1 MTQTQQKWGAGYGI
15 SLGILFGYLF
25 FVRTDGLAENFWIHA
40 DQIRDWQI
48 ALRPFR
54 DLPLVGPPSLAG
66 GNTAG
71 PSYYWL
77 LWLIAQ
83 TIGPLLNY
91 LPHAGG
97 VGVALLQSGGDILLF
112 HAIARRLSPWV
123 AAIVVLTVAT
133 AAPDVA
139 VSSTIWNP
147 PVAIA
152 LAKTGIAFALI
163 IGVQRPA
170 ALGLVSAV
178 LWLSVQAHT
187 TALPIAMAVIGY
199 GLVARLERTHVVGVV
214 SRRVAIVAVVV
225 AVLQIPWFL
234 HRTTVSDA
242 PASTPMGASIGAVI
256 RDPVTALRPLDSIR
270 ALSRAVHVN
279 TDTGA
284 PEAVVAALVVVGAAI
299 LLWRSRDGLVKAIAI
314 GPLVAAAALYA
325 VWQGSLAENYWYL
338 ALSVPAAICA
348 VGWITAVGMRVGQ
361 GIAFFL
367 LTLIATRQLSTIAA
381 TERPLRT
388 PIYGALVTGSRAIA
402 AAGYP
407 VREIRTT
414 FPVPAGTDAAYVYSL
429 LGGRLDV
436 NADTRAIIASNGRV
450 EFVTME

>member
-1 MTQTQQKWGAGYGI
+1 MQERWGAGYGTG
-15 SLGILFGYLF
+15 LGLLFGYLV
-25 FVRTDGLAENFWIHA
+25 FVRTTGLADNFWIYA

-48 ALRPFR
+48 ALRSFS

-83 TIGPLLNY
+83 TIGPFVGD

-97 VGVALLQSGGDILLF
+97 LGVATLQSGADVLLF
-112 HAIARRLSPWV
+112 HALARRLSPWV

-133 AAPDVA
+133 ATPDVA

-152 LAKTGIAFALI
+152 LAKTGIALAMMF
-163 IGVQRPA
+163 GVERPV
-170 ALGLVSAV
+170 ALGVVTAL
-178 LWLSVQAHT
+178 LWLAVQAHT

-199 GLVARLERTHVVGVV
+199 GLVARLER
-214 SRRVAIVAVVV
+214 SRAIQAVTGRLAIVAVVI
-225 AVLQIPWFL
+225 AVLQIPWL
-234 HRTTVSDA
+234 VHRTTVADA
-242 PASTPMGASIGAVI
+242 PASTPMGASVAAVI
-256 RDPVTALRPLDSIR
+256 RDPVAALRPLDSVR
-270 ALSRAVHVN
+270 SLSRAIHAN
-279 TDTGA
+279 TDSGA
-284 PEAVVAALVVVGAAI
+284 PEEIVAAVVVVGAAI
-299 LLWRSRDGLVKAIAI
+299 LLWRSRDGLVKAIAV
-314 GPLVAAAALYA
+314 GPLVAAVALYA

-338 ALSVPAAICA
+338 ALSTPAAICA
-348 VGWITAVGMRVGQ
+348 VGWISAVGLRVGQ
-361 GIAFFL
+361 SIALSL
-367 LTLIATRQLSTIAA
+367 LALVAARHLATIEP

-388 PIYGALVTGSRAIA
+388 PIYGALVKGSRAIV

-407 VREIRTT
+407 VRDIRTT
-414 FPVPAGTDAAYVYSL
+414 FKMPEGTDPAYVYSL

-436 NADTRAIIASNGRV
+436 VTNTRALVGSNGRV
-450 EFVTME
+450 EFITID